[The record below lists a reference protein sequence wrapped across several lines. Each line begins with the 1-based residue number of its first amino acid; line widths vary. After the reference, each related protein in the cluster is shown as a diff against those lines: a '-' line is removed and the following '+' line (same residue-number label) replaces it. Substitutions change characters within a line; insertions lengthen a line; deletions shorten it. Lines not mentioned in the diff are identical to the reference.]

1 MSARG
6 IPALQG
12 QEDVKTVGTA
22 IRVRLGRELRD
33 LIILGAAVAFMW
45 VLARL
50 LSAVAPFS
58 VWWPATVAL
67 VVLGLLVVTC
77 PEGLTVVRHGVS
89 SAVSHPLH
97 SVIVV
102 ALVLLPHLGVWAGDA
117 VAAGTS
123 RVAQSVTQAVPHPSL
138 PSFHWPWS
146 TR

>member
-1 MSARG
+1 MSAVR
-6 IPALQG
+6 A
-12 QEDVKTVGTA
+12 
-22 IRVRLGRELRD
+22 RLGRELRD
-33 LIILGAAVAFMW
+33 LAMLGAAVVSVW
-45 VLARL
+45 LLARL

-77 PEGLTVVRHGVS
+77 PEGSTVVRHGVS
-89 SAVSHPLH
+89 AGVSHPLH
-97 SVIVV
+97 AVIVV

-146 TR
+146 SR